1 MSYVIQIT
9 NEHGHNLGY
18 IRAART
24 IANMKAGFRTYDGRK
39 AQRFASKDKAHD
51 RAGRFNSMR
60 SHEGFKA
67 TVVPLTQEI
76 EDAR

>member
-1 MSYVIQIT
+1 MKYVIQVT

-18 IRAART
+18 IRSART
-24 IANMKAGFRTYDGRK
+24 NANMKAGFRTYDGRK
-39 AQRFASKDKAHD
+39 AQKFDSMHKAQD

-60 SHEGFKA
+60 FHEGYKA
-67 TVVPLTQEI
+67 TVREYTKEI